1 MILLLLA
8 AAASPAPAIP
18 PATPEELVR
27 LRDSMRCIAAAA
39 PMQST
44 KLLDERSGT
53 DGTTQ
58 ADMYK
63 LLNTNKRCFGF
74 DTMRARGVVVPG
86 FLAEAQLR
94 KMPTERATQAVAY
107 RADAPNIKARDEGEA
122 IALCTVRLKPMESWA
137 VFATAPGSPEEKAAI
152 APLLPTLSECTPA
165 TAQAKFNRPG
175 LRAVLAL
182 AYRRLVLFS
191 GTKLS

>member
-8 AAASPAPAIP
+8 AAASPAPAFP
-18 PATPEELVR
+18 PAKPEELVR
-27 LRDSMRCIAAAA
+27 ARDAMRCVASAA
-39 PMQST
+39 PLQSA
-44 KLLDERSGT
+44 KVLDDMSG
-53 DGTTQ
+53 DDPTTW
-58 ADMYK
+58 AAMNK

-94 KMPTERATQAVAY
+94 KVAGDRATQAVAY
-107 RADAPNIKARDEGEA
+107 RADAPTIKARNEAEG
-122 IALCTVRLKPMESWA
+122 IALCTVRLKPTETWA
-137 VFATAPGSPEEKAAI
+137 VFATSPGSAEEKAAL
-152 APLLPTLSECTPA
+152 APLVPTLGECTPA

-175 LRAVLAL
+175 LRAMLAL

-191 GTKLS
+191 GAKL